1 MKKKILIIEGPS
13 WIFYSFVFTL
23 IFKFLFKDVFI
34 VYRSH
39 SIEYE
44 IRKRNSSIIIAY
56 LTKIMENF
64 VINQSDIST
73 SVSNREKKFFKKYYK
88 VDTYLFPNSIDLEKM
103 EKLRPVAKKNIP
115 EKFILF
121 CGSYDYQ
128 PNKYA
133 IDFIEK
139 EILPE
144 LIKKNIFLVL
154 TGNHKK
160 KIKSNNIYNLGFIN
174 KAELKYLHQKSICLF
189 TPIKEGYGTR
199 IKILEALAY
208 RNRILT
214 TKKGIEGIDYDTN
227 KNIQI
232 VYNKNDM
239 IRRILK
245 FSKQKKKISSNN
257 FIKKY
262 SMKANSKKLFNYIN
276 S

>member
-1 MKKKILIIEGPS
+1 M
-13 WIFYSFVFTL
+13 
-23 IFKFLFKDVFI
+23 
-34 VYRSH
+34 
-39 SIEYE
+39 
-44 IRKRNSSIIIAY
+44 
-56 LTKIMENF
+56 
-64 VINQSDIST
+64 
-73 SVSNREKKFFKKYYK
+73 
-88 VDTYLFPNSIDLEKM
+88 
-103 EKLRPVAKKNIP
+103 
-115 EKFILF
+115 
-121 CGSYDYQ
+121 
-128 PNKYA
+128 
-133 IDFIEK
+133 
-139 EILPE
+139 
-144 LIKKNIFLVL
+144 
-154 TGNHKK
+154 
-160 KIKSNNIYNLGFIN
+160 
-174 KAELKYLHQKSICLF
+174 F

-245 FSKQKKKISSNN
+245 FSKQKKISSNN